1 MYKFKSRKAF
11 FSNRII
17 TGIFSLLVLIC
28 LSSVY
33 QNAFAGGVVGT
44 PALVETQWLADSIG
58 KAGIRTVYVGN
69 PSPNA
74 MADFGSKHIEGSM
87 FLSTQGLLN
96 VLGNG
101 STPPDKA
108 KFEELMGK
116 FGIGNDTHVVI
127 YGMDNA
133 NPFSTNAFWLMKYFG
148 HKKVSYLNGGI
159 KKWDGEK
166 RKTES
171 GAPTKVEPAKYTV
184 AAVDASILADADYVL
199 KSLKNPKVA
208 IVDTR
213 GTDVF
218 SGKVN
223 ENPANKRAGH
233 IPGAIDLQF
242 VQANLNSDGT
252 FKSAADLKA
261 VYESKGVTKNKEAI
275 TYCQAGIRAANTYF
289 VLKHILGYS
298 KVRDYV
304 GSWAEWSNLDP
315 AKYPMEQ

>member
-11 FSNRII
+11 LRNRIMI
-17 TGIFSLLVLIC
+17 GIFSLLVLIS
-28 LSSVY
+28 LSSGY
-33 QNAFAGGVVGT
+33 QNAFAGGAAGT
-44 PALVETQWLADSIG
+44 PALVETQWLADNIG
-58 KAGIRTVYVGN
+58 KAGMRAVYIGN

-87 FLSTQGLLN
+87 FLSKQGLLD

-101 STPPDKA
+101 SKPPDKA

-116 FGIGNDTHVVI
+116 FGIGKDTHVVI
-127 YGMDNA
+127 YAMDSG
-133 NPFSTNAFWLMKYFG
+133 NPFSANAFWLMKYFG

-159 KKWDGEK
+159 KKWSGEK

-171 GAPTKVEPAKYTV
+171 GAPPKVEPAKYT
-184 AAVDASILADADYVL
+184 ATADASILADADYVL
-199 KSLKNPKVA
+199 KNLKNSKVA

-223 ENPANKRAGH
+223 ESGANKRAGR

-242 VQANLNSDGT
+242 AQANLN
-252 FKSAADLKA
+252 
-261 VYESKGVTKNKEAI
+261 
-275 TYCQAGIRAANTYF
+275 
-289 VLKHILGYS
+289 
-298 KVRDYV
+298 
-304 GSWAEWSNLDP
+304 
-315 AKYPMEQ
+315 